1 MQYRPTAGELLTDVA
16 TLLESEVL
24 EAVSGPLQH
33 RVRVAA
39 NLVRIVE
46 REIRLGPA
54 AAQEERHRIAL
65 LLNDFDADLPTL
77 RSALATRL
85 ADPEPLGGPFERAVY
100 DSLLATARD
109 DIAIAKPG
117 YAEWTS
123 EE

>member
-1 MQYRPTAGELLTDVA
+1 MQYRPTAVELLTDVA
-16 TLLESEVL
+16 ALLESEVL

-54 AAQEERHRIAL
+54 AAQDERHRLSL
-65 LLNDFDADLPTL
+65 LLNDYEADLPTL
-77 RSALATRL
+77 RTALAARL
-85 ADPEPLGGPFERAVY
+85 ADPEPLGSPFERAMY

-117 YAEWTS
+117 YAAWTT

>member
-54 AAQEERHRIAL
+54 AAQDERHRISL

-85 ADPEPLGGPFERAVY
+85 ADPEPLGRPFDRAVY

-123 EE
+123 DE

>member
-54 AAQEERHRIAL
+54 AAQDERHRISL

-85 ADPEPLGGPFERAVY
+85 ADPEPLGAPFDRAVY

-123 EE
+123 DE

>member
-54 AAQEERHRIAL
+54 AAQDERHRLSL
-65 LLNDFDADLPTL
+65 LLNDYDADLPTL

-85 ADPEPLGGPFERAVY
+85 ADPEPLGGPFEQAVY

-117 YAEWTS
+117 YAEWKS
-123 EE
+123 DE